1 MQGKGRGIPG
11 LSDGLTHEWVSST
24 LCVPFLAAIR
34 DSHHYPTQGF
44 PRGALC
50 LLDTRKL
57 TLRNREGRHRLITL
71 VMGFKQ
77 ALPRNPLPSSPSI
90 PQLSDWCLLQALA
103 LSVHLKHAYKVT
115 LFSPL
120 LTLPAPQ
127 SASAPSCPNK
137 KLLACLLLLLSFSL
151 FHLSSPKCPRHN
163 WPYPNTLRGAL
174 RDAVWC

>member
-1 MQGKGRGIPG
+1 MKGKGSGIPG
-11 LSDGLTHEWVSST
+11 LSDGLTHEWASSA

-44 PRGALC
+44 PRGTLC

-71 VMGFKQ
+71 VMRFKQ

-127 SASAPSCPNK
+127 SASAPSCQAKNFS
-137 KLLACLLLLLSFSL
+137 LACYCFSL
-151 FHLSSPKCPRHN
+151 SHFSICPH
-163 WPYPNTLRGAL
+163 PNAPDTTDLTPIPLGGH
-174 RDAVWC
+174 